1 MGLVSVLLSFN
12 VTPLVAQ
19 QPPKVLDIIQ
29 ERLKPNSEAAYDRN
43 ERDIARTC
51 AKLKCPV
58 PYLALQSLS
67 GEKEVWWL
75 NAYESD
81 IRREELRRAF
91 ESNDILMSE
100 LRKLGQRKEALRY
113 KPVSTTTRYRGD
125 LSNASCWNVGGAHF
139 FVITVTS
146 EARKSD
152 GCVFEA
158 SDGTLFIITA
168 TTGRLDAIHKTKIA
182 GPKTTIF
189 KVQPKWSN
197 WPPEARTFF
206 NLDEDNSKSLPHKS
220 YTALAR
226 GTNVPVQ
233 TTRSDCRRDLPTEFA
248 SRLDPPPFH
257 FESAARLFS
266 TFQFERASRQ
276 PAELFDSIH
285 PALAVGHRASG
296 GNPTRLGH

>member
-1 MGLVSVLLSFN
+1 MSPVNDVREYSLRASRGIMGLVSVLLSFN

-29 ERLKPNSEAAYDRN
+29 ERLKPNREAAYDRN
-43 ERDIARTC
+43 ERDIARKC

-58 PYLALQSLS
+58 SYLALQSVS

-81 IRREELRRAF
+81 ARREELRRAF
-91 ESNDILMSE
+91 ENNDILMSE

-146 EARKSD
+146 EERKSD

-158 SDGTLFIITA
+158 SDGTLFIITPA
-168 TTGRLDAIHKTKIA
+168 ARRSDAIHKTKVA
-182 GPKTTIF
+182 GPKTRLF
-189 KVQPKWSN
+189 KVQPKWSHRQ
-197 WPPEARTFF
+197 PEARTFF
-206 NLDEDNSKSLPHKS
+206 NLDEDNSWLMK
-220 YTALAR
+220 
-226 GTNVPVQ
+226 
-233 TTRSDCRRDLPTEFA
+233 
-248 SRLDPPPFH
+248 
-257 FESAARLFS
+257 
-266 TFQFERASRQ
+266 
-276 PAELFDSIH
+276 
-285 PALAVGHRASG
+285 
-296 GNPTRLGH
+296 